1 MVHCYVKAHCWFC
14 KAVGFNSCQ
23 ILWMEEILHQLVDG
37 QFIPLQSHEIYSVKL
52 VPIAVTLPG
61 EGFRNHPQYFLLN
74 GIEPWDFN
82 EIEVW
87 DTTVNHGS

>member
-1 MVHCYVKAHCWFC
+1 
-14 KAVGFNSCQ
+14 
-23 ILWMEEILHQLVDG
+23 MEEILHQLVDG

-74 GIEPWDFN
+74 GIEPWDFK
-82 EIEVW
+82 EVEVW